1 MEPTLGSVYAFT
13 TQEINN
19 DSKYKD
25 ILNDT
30 GYGVFVGTH
39 RDYNLFAEYIP
50 SHYSGV
56 NNYDVFYIN
65 KKQDIEEM
73 NLELNDELNNSYEG
87 LIWFVESSEFPHP
100 TAMAKRRTT
109 SIRITDTD
117 IEKAWRKHLQKMAI
131 ARGKH
136 LSAKRIATWL
146 SAAPPTTLKK
156 KKFSGGPF
164 YKRALANHT
173 SRTRNNKK
181 NNNKKQQ

>member
-13 TQEINN
+13 TQEIDN
-19 DSKYKD
+19 DSKYKN
-25 ILNDT
+25 IVNDT

-73 NLELNDELNNSYEG
+73 NVELNNSYEG

-100 TAMAKRRTT
+100 AMAQRRTT

-117 IEKAWRKHLQKMAI
+117 IEKAWRKHLQNMAS
-131 ARGKH
+131 AHGKH

-156 KKFSGGPF
+156 NKKFSGGPL
-164 YKRALANHT
+164 YKRADKSYNF
-173 SRTRNNKK
+173 NKTNK
-181 NNNKKQQ
+181 NKNKNKNKKQQ